1 MIAGVQPRIGRRR
14 LGLLLGLLP
23 VRSWARE
30 LPGRTQPA
38 ILTVSGR
45 IRRRNEGD
53 RAVFDRPML
62 HALGSASITTQ
73 TPWYDAPVRFDG
85 VPLASVMEAV
95 GAEGTTVTAIALNDY
110 STDIPM
116 PDLTRFD
123 VLLATHRNGVPMPA
137 NDRGPLFIVYPYDAN
152 PVLRSPLYYGR
163 SAWSVS
169 QLIVR

>member
-1 MIAGVQPRIGRRR
+1 MSAKLPPGIGRRG
-14 LGLLLGLLP
+14 LGMLLALLP
-23 VRSWARE
+23 ARPRAAG
-30 LPGRTQPA
+30 LPRRTQSV
-38 ILTVSGR
+38 ILTVSGL
-45 IRRRNEGD
+45 IRHRNEGD

-85 VPLASVMEAV
+85 VPMARVMEAV

-137 NDRGPLFIVYPYDAN
+137 NDRGPLFIVYPYDSS

-163 SAWSVS
+163 SAWSVAH
-169 QLIVR
+169 LIVR